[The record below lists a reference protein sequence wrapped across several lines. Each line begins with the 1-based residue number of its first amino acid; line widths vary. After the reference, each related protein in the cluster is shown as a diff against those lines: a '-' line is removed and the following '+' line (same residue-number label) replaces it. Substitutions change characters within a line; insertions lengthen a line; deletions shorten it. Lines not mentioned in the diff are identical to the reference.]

1 MIIQFN
7 IPCFQDVTGQAIVI
21 TGAASGLGKAM
32 ALRLA
37 KKGAKIAVIDI
48 DSVRIFIRMGGNA

>member
-1 MIIQFN
+1 MTIQFN

-48 DSVRIFIRMGGNA
+48 DSVRIFI